1 MSFLIEMRAMAKK
14 RLSEKDLVEGLTR
27 HTANADE
34 LATTSERDWG
44 SYSEDTDKADSDFLI
59 QRDDVFDA
67 TRMERLLKMAER
79 FNKNGTLD
87 GEILKAIKVLAESST
102 PSEIDYRMAL
112 IRIEALFDAEPGS
125 PEGDELELLV
135 SFVEAYEEEHYPI

>member
-34 LATTSERDWG
+34 LATTSERDWET
-44 SYSEDTDKADSDFLI
+44 YSEDTDKADSDFLI

-67 TRMERLLKMAER
+67 TRMERLL
-79 FNKNGTLD
+79 L
-87 GEILKAIKVLAESST
+87 
-102 PSEIDYRMAL
+102 
-112 IRIEALFDAEPGS
+112 
-125 PEGDELELLV
+125 
-135 SFVEAYEEEHYPI
+135 